1 MSAAWASF
9 EDSTINH
16 MAKYAAQDFNLDPAG
31 LDARFIG
38 KLVITSYLYAFE
50 RWLAEPNTRNL
61 DEEAMLAIEAAQK
74 FVMGGSESVRNA
86 QAGEAAADKKKKKA
100 KRKPPKE

>member
-1 MSAAWASF
+1 
-9 EDSTINH
+9 
-16 MAKYAAQDFNLDPAG
+16 
-31 LDARFIG
+31 
-38 KLVITSYLYAFE
+38 
-50 RWLAEPNTRNL
+50 
-61 DEEAMLAIEAAQK
+61 MLAIEAAQK